1 MEAWKISTFLKQLPL
16 SKRWLVN
23 GPLLAAL
30 AIFNISCL
38 GGDAS
43 PEVENNSFGLRL
55 VVISGNNQIGA
66 PDELFE
72 DPAVVQVVDSSGAGV
87 EGININFSEVGGS
100 YLFITSTTSKSTS
113 NGIAQ
118 TSVRSPVEF
127 DTMSQ
132 IQACI
137 EDSNTCVTFEFG
149 SNNTSDNIKF
159 QLITENS
166 GIETAGQPFSV
177 QVRTVDAES
186 LDLVRYDG
194 TLNLEWTFITDDSW
208 AGVTP
213 TLLPAF
219 LTCTFVEG
227 ICDVAQNITLTDAR
241 VPTRVFLGDGDAG
254 FIDIFGQQITV
265 NADVPSQVVVTD
277 AVGGPTAGASTIAD
291 TVFTADDPD
300 LTVYAAITDAVG
312 NYISDATSVTWSSSH
327 ATEITANL
335 STLSGTSTSLDFNQ
349 SIPFPNFGYI
359 FATVAGYPI
368 GSSGQISI
376 DPGTPVNAQVVP
388 VDGNYTR
395 VGGEEFAF
403 DVHILDANGNI
414 YGQQFGST
422 GYTGTFPVTLTFSN
436 YVTAPTPSGGAIP
449 MVHDSGLKERTEV
462 SRTLSIP
469 FFGGRAQFLSKRIT
483 FFDATSVN
491 PQVMASVDASS
502 DMSLPNV
509 SGSVT
514 YSMTV
519 GPPDHLMLR
528 DGLGAGA
535 NSLCESDYTSFSNFF
550 WRDMDNILLADYQS
564 TQKDLCAGLEVESG
578 GSPINVYLSVED
590 KGGNFI
596 ANLSGDWIY
605 TDIANPDSF
614 LASQFSGPT
623 TSTSQMFTPD
633 RATGGDPNREWLRVQ
648 SSYLGTPYD
657 QYFRG
662 SVDPGQLFSIEL
674 RVKTDDY
681 KPYNEAS
688 ATGSHTLV
696 VVPKDEQ
703 GNELTQSF
711 YRDLNVS
718 VSGTFNSAPDGQT
731 PVFLSNGLYPNV
743 LFQRVLPVE
752 DRDNIGDYTAVGRF
766 QNLVTPR
773 AGDVITVTVTDNDD
787 PTITD
792 SINWTVI
799 PGNISRAEIWR
810 DAPPPG
816 GTEVTD
822 TAFSMTT
829 DETTDLYAVAKD
841 AYGNPKVVSSGWV
854 TWDDLVQPFNPTD
867 AVSGIISGTI
877 QTPFNPERPGTG
889 RIRLRLDSTNDGD
902 ATATTGVITIN
913 PGVPNRIQVDID
925 QETFSAGSARTVT
938 ASVRDAKDNVVTNI
952 NGSTDL
958 AITILNNS
966 PTRLNFSE
974 VAPAGGSYNFTNG
987 EYVFSGSESFT
998 FYNSNHNPRI
1008 QIATTSG
1015 SPVVGQSALLFV
1027 NPQSFD
1033 HLALLSDN
1041 TQVNAGDVN
1050 RYTIQV
1056 EDLYGNRLASG
1067 PDSSKNVTFNITS
1080 SLGDEDIVA
1089 SDLGA
1094 STISNYALPGQKTV
1108 TGNITNGGAFVD
1120 VRSTKSGTL
1129 TVTGTTTGIVGTN
1142 TEEPLIVLPLTTIS
1156 NIRFK
1161 PGEEP
1166 TSPSTTISPLL
1177 PFSVELL
1184 DAFDNVI
1191 TTNNSD
1197 VVELSLIGASQSFG
1211 GYSPVTA
1218 INGESVFSGLTYT
1231 LADSFTIRAVLQSNN
1246 SLTVDAPMIVENG
1259 SVTRTVVVLPDQTF
1273 TEGTGSLASA
1283 ITGVPFS
1290 GTATRT
1296 AGDSFNVEVRAVDS
1310 SYNTVDTYTGLVSL
1324 TSTDPYL
1331 EVTPASQNFTAGVAT
1346 FNVRVRQQGAVHNI
1360 TASTGFTDNPSTNY
1374 TVNYAAASQLVA
1386 LLPNQNL
1393 LEGAPDLATAVDLL
1407 VPDQTAGVAFDVEV
1421 LALDPYFNH
1430 VDNYSHSDI
1439 SLTLDTDP
1447 AAAPPS
1453 NTAMLGG
1460 SVTFSVT
1467 NYLADTDQ
1475 TVTPNTASGASLT
1488 GQTSEFY
1495 ETKANVATQY
1505 IAILPGQTHSPG
1517 QAPGNYAAAVTGTP
1531 NDQDTDSGF
1540 SVNLLAVD
1548 DYFNTRPDHT
1558 SAVSIATPDDPTD
1571 SEPAASNFAAG
1582 AVTFTI
1588 NPVTAADNQSLTVT
1602 STLAAN
1608 TPATYNVKPGA
1619 PSRLI
1624 ALFTDYQTL
1633 VEGNNLLTSAVA
1645 DQTVQDRTSGQSVD
1659 VRVYAT
1665 DAKFNIVDDD
1675 ATVVSIAASTPN
1687 SSVSPASQTLSN
1699 GTADFTVE
1707 TYLVGSNYHVTPSGG
1722 SYAQNNSTQYNV
1734 ILGLGKK
1741 LLVILPNQVFA
1752 PGQATANAAASG
1764 IPFNQTQGSDF
1775 PFQATVYSTDDYYNP
1790 RTSDTDT
1797 VTIGPSLAATVTGGT
1812 SQALV
1817 GGQANFTLFHTANGN
1832 ANNIQATAA
1841 GFVSVTSK
1849 NYDVNTTLV
1858 DPTLAL
1864 SDPTTSNANYI
1875 RQTTVATSIGN
1886 DTTANR
1892 WCVSETQSS
1901 RPTSGT
1907 NQRTACN
1914 GGAGSDNGWHTS
1926 RPSTVATSAA
1936 QGSKTLYIWTADNAN
1951 NVSVNPIT
1959 DTITLDSV
1967 APANPAALTLA
1978 DQSTTNTSY
1987 TNSATVDLD
1996 VTLAGDTDE
2005 WCIIEQPFIN
2015 SPPTNPTYNSGC
2027 AWISPPGVFP
2037 YAHTLANTGART
2049 VYVFAKDIAQN
2060 VSLSYASAS
2069 ITYDNAAPQ
2078 FPAGNDIIGVRG
2090 GTDTVA
2096 DQWLGTTTAPTVE
2109 WQAASDDTPVTYT
2122 LTIRDGGTPICGSPV
2137 SGISGTSYSFS
2148 ACLTHGNTYTV
2159 DLLAE
2164 DSAEQSTAADNNGFS
2179 FTVDT
2184 VAPTSFTFS
2193 GVDGGGDSTADA
2205 FLTSSLNNPRLTWS
2219 DSNGEDGY
2227 TVFITNDA
2235 ETVTVCGVDTAAA
2248 DSTTYQ
2254 AFSGCTLSDH
2264 TDYKVRVVAFDN
2276 AGNQTEATNSPFS
2289 FQTSEGVDNFLVELV
2304 PASNPVAGAGFAVR
2318 LTARR
2323 ANNETVAA
2331 YTGVKTINWTSTG
2344 ASGTDV
2350 CSSGFNM
2357 NPEYASTSLNFSS
2370 GVATTTSTFRMKRV
2384 QTSRTITA
2392 TEQDTGNN
2400 ATGTSAN
2407 FDVVAASLHC
2417 VQVEDQAGGAGSA
2430 MASQNLSIDSS
2441 VQAFAAGYD
2450 SYGNYLADQSVN
2462 WSGNGVMAGKP
2473 YPVTGTSTTVVVTEA
2488 GSGQLIATG
2497 GTIDAVNFNVSP
2509 GNGIFS
2515 ASSSDANGN
2524 NHLASNNV
2532 NAVYHWNI
2540 NNDSSS
2546 AWISNAGLS
2555 WFNEATSANRGARDD
2570 FPSQVHLV
2578 ASNAGLDIIDE
2589 SNNSL
2594 FLRFLAGS
2602 DYAVDSDLG
2611 NIVDVAAVNGKIF
2624 LAMNDGASTGGLI
2637 IIDLTN
2643 DQVFQINSAT
2653 RNVSGNSIANR
2664 NSAGIWSGDTTYPL
2678 LGSSRLNKLV
2688 VREFGGADYAF
2699 IAEDNGVDVLR
2710 LTSTTS
2716 LYRDPTANSVNSV
2729 DIDSTGKLYYG
2740 EDSVGLHRADLILP
2754 LSANFSPT
2762 RTYNTTT
2769 SAELTS
2775 LAINDLS
2782 IAEGSA
2788 GSGQNTIL
2796 VASSLGLTAIQE
2808 NATFGS
2814 STSAAYTTLGSGE
2827 KGFNGALSLLGTNG
2841 FVSVN
2846 DGGGLTATATVDMWF
2861 RPASAPS
2868 NTVLL
2873 QKGNA
2878 VDGSFQLAFDAS
2890 GYLVFSV
2897 HHNGVDYSVTSS
2909 SNTWNNN
2916 QWYYVAATISAGD
2929 IALWID
2935 GVDKQSNSSMDFS
2948 LPSPFA
2954 ISTANL
2960 EIGGSSGGGHFNGL
2974 IDEVRISDIDRYS
2987 ATTLSVPS
2995 AAFFDDANTEHLF
3008 HFNATSGATASYAD
3022 SGAQLNGTLNGDAY
3036 FVKPL
3041 YPGTQEAITNLDS
3054 YYSGGRIST
3063 HIVNNSGWVE
3073 ILDLQGSAYVNASDT
3088 SAACYDVKTYHKTSS
3103 TDHDILLGRSTAGM
3117 QLRRR

>member
-1 MEAWKISTFLKQLPL
+1 MEASKISTFLYPIPL
-16 SKRWLVN
+16 SRKWVTN
-23 GPLLAAL
+23 GLLLAL
-30 AIFNISCL
+30 LSILNISCL

-87 EGININFSEVGGS
+87 EGININFSEIGGP
-100 YLFITSTTSKSTS
+100 YLFITSTTSKSNS

-127 DTMSQ
+127 DTTGQM
-132 IQACI
+132 QACI
-137 EDSNTCVTFEFG
+137 EGSNTCVSFEFG

-166 GIETAGQPFSV
+166 GVETAGQPFSV

-186 LDLVRYDG
+186 LELVRYDG
-194 TLNLEWTFITDDSW
+194 TLNLEWTFITEDSW
-208 AGVTP
+208 AGISP

-227 ICDVAQNITLTDAR
+227 ICDVAQNVTLTDAR

-277 AVGGPTAGASTIAD
+277 ASGGPGAGASTIAD

-300 LTVYAAITDAVG
+300 LTVFAAITDAVG
-312 NYISDATSVTWSSSH
+312 NYISDASSVTWSSSH

-335 STLSGTSTSLDFNQ
+335 STLSGTSTSLDFYQ
-349 SIPFPNFGYI
+349 SIPFPNVGYI
-359 FATVAGYPI
+359 FATVAGYPT

-414 YGQQFGST
+414 FGQQFGST

-436 YVTAPTPSGGAIP
+436 YVTAPIPTGGAIP
-449 MVHDSGLKERTEV
+449 MIHDSGTKERTDV

-491 PQVMASVDASS
+491 PQVTASVDASS
-502 DMSLPNV
+502 EMSLPDV

-519 GPPDHLMLR
+519 GPADHLMLR

-535 NSLCESDYTSFSNFF
+535 NTLCEADYTTVPYF
-550 WRDMDNILLADYQS
+550 WSDMDNILLADYQS
-564 TQKDLCAGLEVESG
+564 TQKDVCSGLEVQSG
-578 GSPINVYLSVED
+578 ATPFNVYLSVED

-614 LASQFSGPT
+614 LASQFSGPA
-623 TSTSQMFTPD
+623 TSNSQSFTPD
-633 RATGGDPNREWLRVQ
+633 RATGGDPNREWIRVQ
-648 SSYLGTPYD
+648 GTYLGTPYD

-662 SVDPGQLFSIEL
+662 SVTPGTLHSIEL
-674 RVKTDDY
+674 RVLTADY
-681 KPYNEAS
+681 KPFNEVR
-688 ATGSHTLV
+688 ATDTNTLV

-703 GNELTQSF
+703 GNDLTESF
-711 YRDLNVS
+711 YRDLNVT
-718 VSGTFNSAPDGQT
+718 VGGTFNSAPDGQT
-731 PVFLSNGLYPNV
+731 PSFLSDGLYPNV
-743 LFQRVLPVE
+743 LFQRVLPVD
-752 DRDNIGDYTAVGRF
+752 DRDSIGDYTAVGRF
-766 QNLVTPR
+766 MNLITPN
-773 AGDVITVTVTDNDD
+773 AGDVVTITVTDNDD

-792 SINWTVI
+792 SINWRVI

-810 DAPPPG
+810 DAPPPT
-816 GTEVTD
+816 GTEVTG
-822 TAFSMTT
+822 TAFSITT
-829 DETTDLYAVAKD
+829 DESTDLYAVAKD
-841 AYGNPKVVSSGWV
+841 SYGNPITVNSSWV
-854 TWDDLVQPFNPTD
+854 TWDDSPQPFAPSD
-867 AVSGIISGTI
+867 AISGLISGTI
-877 QTPFNPERPGTG
+877 QTPFNPDRPGTG
-889 RIRLRLDSTNDGD
+889 RVRLALDGNNQGS
-902 ATATTGVITIN
+902 ATASTGIITIN
-913 PGVPNRIQVDID
+913 PGAPSRIQVDID
-925 QETFSAGSARTVT
+925 QETFPAGSSRTVT
-938 ASVRDAKDNVVTNI
+938 ASVRDAKDNIVTTI
-952 NGSTDL
+952 NGPTDL
-958 AITILNNS
+958 AITVLNNS
-966 PTRLNFSE
+966 LTRLNFSE
-974 VAPAGGSYNFTNG
+974 VAPTGGSYSFTNG
-987 EYVFSGSESFT
+987 EYTFSGGESFT
-998 FYNSNHNPRI
+998 FYNSSETPRI
-1008 QIATTSG
+1008 QISTTSG
-1015 SPVVGQSALLFV
+1015 TPVVGQSNLLTIT
-1027 NPQSFD
+1027 PQSFD

-1041 TQVNAGDVN
+1041 TQVSAGDIN
-1050 RYTIQV
+1050 RYTVRV
-1056 EDLYGNRLASG
+1056 EDLYGNRLSSG
-1067 PDSSKNVTFNITS
+1067 PDSTKNVTFNITS

-1094 STISNYALPGQKTV
+1094 SSISNYALPNQT
-1108 TGNITNGGAFVD
+1108 TINGNLLNGAAYVD

-1129 TVTGTTTGIVGTN
+1129 TVGGTTTGIVGTN

-1156 NIRFK
+1156 DIRFK
-1161 PGEEP
+1161 AGEAP

-1218 INGESVFSGLTYT
+1218 VNGESVFSGLTYT

-1246 SLTVDAPMIVENG
+1246 SLTVDAPMTVENG

-1273 TEGTGSLASA
+1273 TEGTGALATA
-1283 ITGVPFS
+1283 VTGVPFS

-1296 AGDSFNVEVRAVDS
+1296 AGDSFNVDVHAVDS

-1374 TVNYAAASQLVA
+1374 TVNYGTASQLVA

-1407 VPDQTAGVAFDVEV
+1407 VPDQIAGTAFDVEV
-1421 LALDPYFNH
+1421 LALDDYYNH
-1430 VDNYSHSDI
+1430 VDNYSHGDI

-1447 AAAPPS
+1447 AAVPPS
-1453 NTAMLGG
+1453 NATMAGG
-1460 SVTFSVT
+1460 TVTFSVT
-1467 NYLADTDQ
+1467 NFLADSDQ

-1495 ETKANVATQY
+1495 ETKANIATQY
-1505 IAILPGQTHSPG
+1505 IAILPGQTHNPG
-1517 QAPGNYAAAVTGTP
+1517 QAPGDYASAVTGTP
-1531 NDQDTDSGF
+1531 TDQDTDSGF

-1548 DYFNTRPDHT
+1548 NYFNTRPDHT
-1558 SAVSIATPDDPTD
+1558 SAVSVATPNDPTD
-1571 SEPAASNFAAG
+1571 TEPAASNFAAG

-1602 STLAAN
+1602 SSLAAN

-1645 DQTVQDRTSGQSVD
+1645 DQTVQDRTSGETVN

-1665 DAKFNIVDDD
+1665 DGKFNIVDDD
-1675 ATVVSIAASTPN
+1675 STTVSIAASTPN

-1699 GTADFTVE
+1699 GIADFTVE
-1707 TYLVGSNYHVTPSGG
+1707 TYLVGTNYHVTPSGG

-1752 PGQATANAAASG
+1752 PGQATANDAASG
-1764 IPFNQTQGSDF
+1764 LPFDQTQGSDF

-1797 VTIGPSLAATVTGGT
+1797 VSISPSLAATVSGGN
-1812 SQALV
+1812 SQSLV
-1817 GGQANFTLFHTANGN
+1817 GGQANFTLFHTSNGN
-1832 ANNIQATAA
+1832 ANSIQATAA
-1841 GFVSVTSK
+1841 GFTSVTSK
-1849 NYDVNTTLV
+1849 NYDVNAALV

-1864 SDPTTSNANYI
+1864 SDPTTSNTTYI
-1875 RQTTVATSIGN
+1875 RQTTVATTIGN
-1886 DTTANR
+1886 DSTANR

-1901 RPTSGT
+1901 RPSSGT

-1926 RPSTVATSAA
+1926 RPSTVATSSA
-1936 QGSKTLYIWTADNAN
+1936 QGSKTFYIWTADDAN
-1951 NVSVNPIT
+1951 NVSVNSVS

-1987 TNSATVDLD
+1987 TNSATVDLN

-2027 AWISPPGVFP
+2027 VWVSPPGVFP
-2037 YAHTLANTGART
+2037 YAHTLTNTGART

-2060 VSLSYASAS
+2060 VSLTYASAS

-2078 FPAGNDIIGVRG
+2078 FPAGDDIIGVRG

-2096 DQWLGTTTAPTVE
+2096 DEWLGTTTAPTVE
-2109 WQAASDDTPVTYT
+2109 WQAATDDTPITYT

-2137 SGISGTSYSFS
+2137 SGISGTSYSFG

-2159 DLLAE
+2159 DLVAE

-2184 VAPTSFTFS
+2184 VAPTAFTFS
-2193 GVDGGGDSTADA
+2193 GVDGGGDSTLDA
-2205 FLTSSLNNPRLTWS
+2205 YLTSALNNPRLNWS
-2219 DSNGEDGY
+2219 DSTGEDGY
-2227 TVFITNDA
+2227 SVFITNDA
-2235 ETVTVCGVDTAAA
+2235 ETVTVCGDDIAAA
-2248 DSTTYQ
+2248 DATTYQ
-2254 AFSGCTLSDH
+2254 SFSGCTLSDH
-2264 TDYKVRVVAFDN
+2264 TDYKVRVVAFDD

-2323 ANNETVAA
+2323 ANNETVSA
-2331 YTGVKTINWTSTG
+2331 YAGVKTINWTSTG

-2370 GVATTTSTFRMKRV
+2370 GVATTTSTFRLKRV
-2384 QTSRTITA
+2384 QTGRTISA
-2392 TEQDTGNN
+2392 TEQDTGYN
-2400 ATGTSAN
+2400 ATGTSSS
-2407 FDVVAASLHC
+2407 FDVTAASLHC

-2450 SYGNYLADQSVN
+2450 SYGNYLADQSVT
-2462 WSGNGVMAGKP
+2462 WTGNGVMQDKP

-2497 GTIDAVNFNVSP
+2497 GTIDAVNFNVSA
-2509 GNGIFS
+2509 GNGLFS
-2515 ASSSDANGN
+2515 SSTSDANGN
-2524 NHLASNNV
+2524 NHLATNNV

-2540 NNDSSS
+2540 SNDSSS
-2546 AWISNAGLS
+2546 AWITNSGLS
-2555 WFNEATSANRGARDD
+2555 WYNEATSANRGARDD
-2570 FPSQVHLV
+2570 FPSKVHLV
-2578 ASNAGLDIIDE
+2578 ATNSGLDIIDE

-2594 FLRFLAGS
+2594 FLRFQSGS
-2602 DYAVDSDLG
+2602 DYAIDSDLG
-2611 NIVDVAAVNGKIF
+2611 NIVDVSALNGKIF

-2637 IIDLTN
+2637 IIDLAN
-2643 DQVFQINSAT
+2643 DQVYQTNSVA
-2653 RNVSGNSIANR
+2653 RSLSSANIANR
-2664 NSAGIWSGDTTYPL
+2664 NNAGIWSANTTYPL
-2678 LGSSRLNKLV
+2678 LGSSRLNKIV
-2688 VREFGGADYAF
+2688 VREIAGIDYAF
-2699 IAEDNGVDVLR
+2699 LAESNGVDVLR
-2710 LTSTTS
+2710 VSGTTS
-2716 LYRDPTANSVNSV
+2716 LYRDPTTNPVNSV
-2729 DIDSTGKLYYG
+2729 DVDSAGKLYYG
-2740 EDSVGLHRADLILP
+2740 EDSVGLHRADLSLP
-2754 LSANFSPT
+2754 LATNFSPA
-2762 RTYNTTT
+2762 RTYTAATN
-2769 SAELTS
+2769 AELTS

-2782 IAEGSA
+2782 IAEGAA

-2796 VASSLGLTAIQE
+2796 VASSLGLTAIDE

-2827 KGFNGALSLLGTNG
+2827 NAFNGALSLLGTDG
-2841 FVSVN
+2841 YVSVA
-2846 DGGGLTATATVDMWF
+2846 DGGGLTSTATIDMWF
-2861 RPASAPS
+2861 RPAGAPA

-2873 QKGNA
+2873 QKGSA
-2878 VDGSFQLAFDAS
+2878 VDGSFELAFNGS
-2890 GYLVFSV
+2890 GYLVFTV
-2897 HHNGVDYSVTSS
+2897 RHNGIDYSVTSS
-2909 SNTWNNN
+2909 SNTWANN
-2916 QWYYVAATISAGD
+2916 QWYYVAATISASD
-2929 IALWID
+2929 IALWVD

-2948 LPSPFA
+2948 IPSPFA
-2954 ISTANL
+2954 VSTADL
-2960 EIGGSSGGGHFNGL
+2960 EIGGTSGGGHFNGL
-2974 IDEVRISDIDRYS
+2974 IDEVRISDLDRYS
-2987 ATTLSVPS
+2987 AATLSIPN

-3008 HFNATSGATASYAD
+3008 HFDASSGATANYAD
-3022 SGAQLNGTLNGDAY
+3022 SGAQVNGTLTGDVY

-3041 YPGTQEAITNLDS
+3041 YPGSQEAVSNLDS

-3063 HIVNNSGWVE
+3063 HIVNSSGWVE
-3073 ILDLQGSAYVNASDT
+3073 ILDLQGSPYVNASDT
-3088 SAACYDVKTYHKTSS
+3088 SAACYDVKIYHKTSS
-3103 TDHDILLGRSTAGM
+3103 TDHDIFLGRSTSGV